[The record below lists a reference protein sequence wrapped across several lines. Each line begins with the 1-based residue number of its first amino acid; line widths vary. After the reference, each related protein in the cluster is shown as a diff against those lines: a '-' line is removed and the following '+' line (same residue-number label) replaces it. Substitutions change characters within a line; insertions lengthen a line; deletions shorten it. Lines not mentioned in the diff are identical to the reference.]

1 MTLVLPLVI
10 AWFAAVALVGLD
22 GRRAWVGW
30 VAVGSL
36 AASLAAIAVLA
47 VSVWQE
53 GPQEVTTGGWPRGI
67 GITLRA
73 DALSVVFALLS
84 SGVLVVSLAH
94 ETLAGIRSR
103 RLPAFILFMAVGL
116 TGLFFT
122 GDVFNFY
129 VFFEISMISAYVIT
143 AYGGEARQLG
153 AAFVFAVVNL
163 LGSFLFLMSVAA
175 IYHVTGTLEM
185 RVVAERIA
193 DVEPNTVIL
202 IAVTLFVAFG
212 VKLGLFPF
220 HFWLPVVYASVP
232 PAIAAILS
240 GALANIGTYGI
251 LRFGVD
257 LLPREL
263 ELGATALIVLG
274 TITIVYGALQA
285 MSRRTAAEV
294 IAYSS
299 IGQIGYVLVAL
310 AIGGT
315 VGLTAAVLYALL
327 NSLNKALLFLAI
339 GLRGWLVGA
348 AFFIGAISVAGIPPA
363 AGFFGKLE
371 VFQAAIGEGSV
382 ALVTLLFLGGALS
395 VVYLFQIYQHD
406 HWRPGAVDAVDATR
420 GASPVALR
428 GLTFGVAALV
438 LGLGLWPEPML
449 AASREAAEALTRGM
463 P

>member
-1 MTLVLPLVI
+1 MTLVLPLAI
-10 AWFAAVALVGLD
+10 AWFAAAAVVGLD

-36 AASLAAIAVLA
+36 AASLAATGVLA

-53 GPQEVTTGGWPRGI
+53 GPRQLTTGGWPAGI

-73 DALSVVFALLS
+73 DALSVVFILLS
-84 SGVLVVSLAH
+84 SSVLLVSLVH
-94 ETLAGIRSR
+94 EVLAGIRSPR
-103 RLPAFILFMAVGL
+103 FPALVLFMAVGL
-116 TGLFFT
+116 TGVFST
-122 GDVFNFY
+122 GDIFNFY
-129 VFFEISMISAYVIT
+129 VFFEISMVAAYVMT
-143 AYGGEARQLG
+143 GYGSEVRQLG

-175 IYHVTGTLEM
+175 VYHVTGTLEM
-185 RVVAERIA
+185 SAVAERIA

-220 HFWLPVVYASVP
+220 HFWLPAVYANVP
-232 PAIAAILS
+232 AATAAILS

-257 LLPREL
+257 ILPREL
-263 ELGATALIVLG
+263 ELGATTLIVLG
-274 TITIVYGALQA
+274 TITIIYGALQA
-285 MSRRTAAEV
+285 MSRRTAPEV

-299 IGQIGYVLVAL
+299 IGQVGYVLIAL
-310 AIGGT
+310 AIGGP
-315 VGLTAAVLYALL
+315 VGYAAAVLYALL
-327 NSLNKALLFLAI
+327 NALNKTLLFLAI

-348 AFFIGAISVAGIPPA
+348 AFFVGAISVAGIPPA

-371 VFQAAIGEGSV
+371 VFHAAIGEGSV
-382 ALVTLLFLGGALS
+382 ALVALIFLGGALS

-406 HWRPGAVDAVDATR
+406 HWRPGAADTTR
-420 GASPVALR
+420 DASPVALR
-428 GLTFGVAALV
+428 ALTFSLAALV
-438 LGLGLWPEPML
+438 LGLGVWPEPIL
-449 AASREAAEALTRGM
+449 AASREAADALIRGL